1 MILNIRTAVRTQITE
16 IAEVFASCFSEDKE
30 ISDSYDRS
38 YIENCLKNSLLT
50 ATITCDKTVR
60 GVCVCESLPIPD
72 SCEITAIYITDGFR
86 GIGLGRKLLLH
97 SLREMRAK
105 RCRSAF
111 VWLDKKNVRA
121 ERFFKR
127 IGFLHDGRER
137 RIYRKNGEI
146 TELRYQI
153 DI

>member
-1 MILNIRTAVRTQITE
+1 MVLNIRTAVRTQIAE
-16 IAEVFASCFSEDKE
+16 IQEVFSSCLADDKE
-30 ISDSYDRS
+30 LCDSYDRI
-38 YIENCLKNSLLT
+38 YVENCLKNSLLT
-50 ATITCDKTVR
+50 ATVTCDKTVR
-60 GVCVCESLPIPD
+60 GVCVCEALPIPD

-86 GIGLGRKLLLH
+86 GNGLGRKLLSH

-111 VWLDKKNVRA
+111 VWLDKNNVRA
-121 ERFFKR
+121 EKFFKR
-127 IGFLHDGRER
+127 IGFLHDGRVR
-137 RIYRKNGEI
+137 HIYRKNGEV